1 MKGIMLVCY
10 KHWIYKTF
18 IKLSYIIEDQRVFYG
33 LGVIYFLWKN
43 LTYYKLCLYLIGRE
57 HF

>member
-18 IKLSYIIEDQRVFYG
+18 IKLSYIIEDQRVF
-33 LGVIYFLWKN
+33 LDL
-43 LTYYKLCLYLIGRE
+43 E
-57 HF
+57 